1 MDEVAGTNGV
11 TQQDGRIVLEDAQVL
26 ELGELPELISAEDR
40 AFLLAQKQGA
50 SRFHKNISYR
60 PASGAIRGLADGQGQ
75 ERMREVMARY
85 SQRATALLTRIAPS
99 YGAAWS
105 LDYASFRPI
114 EEDGRDLPLLR
125 RNDLLH
131 VDAFP
136 TRPTQG
142 GRILRFFTNIS
153 LDQPRVWKTGPPFP
167 ELARHWAMAAGL
179 SDQVALG
186 GRVRDAANR
195 LWNVLGGARRT
206 PYDRFMLR
214 FHDYLKTD
222 AAFQAGCSKRDW
234 SFAPGTSWAVFTD
247 AVPHAVFSGCY
258 ALEQTVIVPV
268 AALRTSA
275 SAPIRILEALL
286 GRALA

>member
-1 MDEVAGTNGV
+1 MDALASTGTALP
-11 TQQDGRIVLEDAQVL
+11 QDGRPVLEDAQVL
-26 ELGELPELISAEDR
+26 LLGELPDLISAEDR
-40 AFLLAQKQGA
+40 AFLLSQKQGA

-60 PASGAIRGLADGQGQ
+60 PASGVIRGLADPGQLT
-75 ERMREVMARY
+75 RMRAIMAGY
-85 SQRATALLTRIAPS
+85 SQRATAALARLAPG

-114 EEDGRDLPLLR
+114 EEDGRDLPMLR

-153 LDQPRVWKTGPPFP
+153 PDQPRIWKTGPPFP
-167 ELARHWAMAAGL
+167 ELARQWALDAGL
-179 SDQVALG
+179 KDQLAPG
-186 GRVRDAANR
+186 GRLRDAANR
-195 LWNVLGGARRT
+195 VLHALGGARRT

-214 FHDYLKTD
+214 FHDYLKTN
-222 AAFQAGCSKRDW
+222 AAFQAGCAKRDW

-268 AALRTSA
+268 AALRQQAT
-275 SAPIRILEALL
+275 APIRILEGML
-286 GRALA
+286 GTSLA

>member
-1 MDEVAGTNGV
+1 MDGAANAGRVGLA
-11 TQQDGRIVLEDAQVL
+11 DGRPVLEAAQVL
-26 ELGELPELISAEDR
+26 VLGEVPDLVSAADR
-40 AFLLAQKQGA
+40 AFLLGQKQGA

-60 PASGAIRGLADGQGQ
+60 PASGAVRGLADPAQR
-75 ERMREVMARY
+75 ERMQRIMAGY
-85 SQRATALLTRIAPS
+85 SQRATAHLARLTPGYS
-99 YGAAWS
+99 AAWS

-153 LDQPRVWKTGPPFP
+153 PDQPRIWKTGPPFP
-167 ELARHWAMAAGL
+167 ELARQWALAAGL
-179 SDQVALG
+179 LQEFAVGSRA
-186 GRVRDAANR
+186 RDAANR
-195 LWNVLGGARRT
+195 LLHRMGGARRT

-214 FHDYLKTD
+214 FHDYLKTSAD
-222 AAFQAGCSKRDW
+222 FQASCAPRDW

-268 AALRTSA
+268 AALREPAT
-275 SAPIRILEALL
+275 APVRILEALA